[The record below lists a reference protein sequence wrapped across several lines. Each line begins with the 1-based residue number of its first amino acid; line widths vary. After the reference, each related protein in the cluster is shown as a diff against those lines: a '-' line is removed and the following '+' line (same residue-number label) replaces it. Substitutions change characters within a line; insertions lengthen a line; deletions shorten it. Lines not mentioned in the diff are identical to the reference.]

1 MVAVNPEYGKRLGD
15 EAELEGVY
23 KALGDFFKQ
32 SCGGYRAGLFTG
44 NLKLAKRV
52 GLHAHRRVVLM
63 NGPHRMPLA
72 AVRAVRGEPQVAYGS
87 R

>member
-1 MVAVNPEYGKRLGD
+1 MNPEYGKRLGD

-63 NGPHRMPLA
+63 NGPIECRLLLY
-72 AVRAVRGEPQVAYGS
+72 ELYEGS
-87 R
+87 RK